1 MKISEFLC
9 YATHILREINFED
22 SRSPE
27 SAILTQ
33 VETLNFDDYEF
44 LHFLKAEMYQINI
57 IQSP

>member
-1 MKISEFLC
+1 MEIWEFFTTL
-9 YATHILREINFED
+9 ILREINFED